1 MKIGNKTVLAIF
13 LMTLAGAAA
22 VTGCK
27 KAEKNTEIVLTTPF
41 EDDEVFRIDESAC
54 HLYEVN
60 VYMSTAQNQFESL
73 FGDEIWQKDL
83 GGITLGDQL
92 KDTIL
97 ARLAQIKVM
106 NLLAEDH
113 GITLDEGEEETVN
126 KAAATYNA
134 MLNDSI
140 RQKLD
145 INEERIAGMYHEYA
159 LANKVYNELTRDVN
173 PEISDDE
180 ARTITAKHILIKI
193 PSSNSTSNNATA
205 KEKARLKAADLLKQ
219 LKEGADFDSLAQK
232 YSEDDQ
238 ITYSFMK
245 GDMPQAFE
253 EAAFNLDTD
262 EISDL
267 VETRYGYHIIKCI
280 STFNREE
287 TDLNKEKIV
296 REQKNEVF
304 NDIYTDF
311 VQTLYSNLN
320 SELWDSLSFS
330 PGEEENVSG
339 FFDVYNDMV
348 R

>member
-1 MKIGNKTVLAIF
+1 MKIRNKALLMIPVTVLAV
-13 LMTLAGAAA
+13 AAA
-22 VTGCK
+22 LTGCK

-41 EDDEVFRIDESAC
+41 ENDEVFRIDDDPC

-60 VYMSTAQNQFESL
+60 VYLSTAQNQFESL
-73 FGDEIWQKDL
+73 FGNEIWQKDL

-106 NLLAEDH
+106 NLLAAQH
-113 GITLDEGEEETVN
+113 GITLDEEEEATVK
-126 KAAATYNA
+126 KAAAAYNA
-134 MLNDSI
+134 LLNDNL

-145 INEERIAGMYHEYA
+145 VDEERIAGMYHEYA
-159 LANKVYNELTRDVN
+159 LANKVYTELTKNVN

-193 PSSNSTSNNATA
+193 QKSGSASNNATS
-205 KEKARLKAADLLKQ
+205 KEKARLKADGILTQ

-232 YSEDDQ
+232 YSDDSQ

-245 GDMPQAFE
+245 GDMPRNFE
-253 EAAFNLDTD
+253 DAAFNLDTD
-262 EISDL
+262 AISGL
-267 VETRYGYHIIKCI
+267 VETEYGYHIIKCI
-280 STFNREE
+280 STFNKEE

-304 NDIYTDF
+304 NEIYTDF
-311 VQTLYSNLN
+311 VSSLYSNLN
-320 SELWDSLSFS
+320 TELWDSLTFAPSDEPS
-330 PGEEENVSG
+330 VSG
-339 FFDVYNDMV
+339 FFDVYNNMV
-348 R
+348 N